1 MAFVARRQTVLS
13 TLISLLFLFASCG
26 SDNNGSG
33 NCTGSFCIDKDIGIS
48 VSPEF
53 ISFGAVAPFETEC
66 QELAIS
72 HSGTEAFL
80 ELSSVALESVT
91 GDFSLVL
98 PDDLSAAPGETMVV
112 NVCYTPT
119 DDVQDFDN
127 IVIKHNALSPGRD
140 DVIISVSALPQE
152 GSLLVLP
159 NPVNFGPTAGGTP
172 AGKSAELIN
181 AGSDVLTITS
191 LNWRED
197 ASPDFSIGSI
207 HDVDGVTL
215 QVPFDLAPEG
225 RATVDFIYNP
235 SGGDADHGV
244 ALITLSNSVLP
255 VVEVGVTGSERG
267 PEIVVSP
274 GVVDLDYVEVGG
286 HAEAELL
293 VVNQGSIELTVT
305 SIEPAL
311 GSNAGLTILDLPN
324 AFPVLLAVNEPLVL
338 RVAFDPTEA
347 FGSGTVNVGGV
358 SIASNDADEPIV
370 VIPVYARENS
380 PSLLITPSGC
390 VDFGFTAIGLMTER
404 VVTLYNGGS
413 APLHV
418 SSITAN
424 GDGFNLI
431 PVPGFA
437 PTGSPPAPGTVEP
450 GTAIEFT
457 VTFNNNFG
465 TGPPKQGTL
474 NIETNDPVN
483 PSIQKCMIAHLAAT
497 AECKVA
503 FSPPVIQYGIVPHG
517 KIKIMDV
524 KATNV
529 GSGACQIP
537 GFEDPDR
544 LRIVDCMSFGPFS
557 FGCTPGEGSMA
568 QSSQN
573 FMALAV
579 PPPMVLNPG
588 ESSTLKIRFTPPPD
602 ASIFGE
608 EFDNYRGLLHMKMF
622 DVVNGNAVW
631 APTDAVPGASSINP
645 NLIAA
650 SGISDIAV
658 IPQEVE
664 FGVITVGCASLDTEV
679 TIYNKGNAPL
689 NVTDIYLD
697 NGCSSEF
704 DLISS
709 PPLPGVLVQ
718 GSPMKL
724 EVRYVPQNLGID
736 HCTVIVE
743 SDDPNIPALTVPM
756 HGEGTYDIEQTD
768 VFIQLTGQDV
778 DVLFVVDNSGS
789 MSDEQNN
796 IANNIDSMV
805 AAAQAWNT
813 NYQLAV
819 TTTDI
824 GNDSG
829 RFLGSP
835 RFVTPLTPNGLAA
848 FANNVKNVG
857 DNGSGTEEGL
867 EAAYLALTLPNTHL
881 AQDAQGNPI
890 SCGSDAACSPGG
902 CYGDPLDVSGATKYC
917 GGANWGF
924 LREDAALEIVMIS
937 DEEDQS
943 PAELSFYI
951 DFFKNLKGFA
961 NEDLIHVHTIVGDV
975 PGGCDSQYGAADAA
989 PTYQQVSLETGGVN
1003 ASICASNYSSILDEI
1018 GEIAFGLKKQFFLT
1032 RLAQPNSISVKIDGV
1047 PCNQGWSFDIPSNS
1061 IIFDENGACMP
1072 QPGQEIEVHY
1082 ETLCIQP

>member
-1 MAFVARRQTVLS
+1 MALVALRQIALS
-13 TLISLLFLFASCG
+13 SIISLLFLLASCG
-26 SDNNGSG
+26 SDGNGSG

-48 VSPEF
+48 VTPDF

-66 QELAIS
+66 QELQVT
-72 HSGTEAFL
+72 HSGTEAYL
-80 ELSSVALESVT
+80 ELSSVALEANA

-98 PDDLSAAPGETMVV
+98 PDVMSAAPGESMVIS
-112 NVCYTPT
+112 VCYTPS
-119 DDVQDFDN
+119 DDIQDFDN
-127 IVIKHNALSPGRD
+127 LVIKHNALSPSRD
-140 DVIISVSALPQE
+140 DVIVPISALPQE
-152 GSLLVLP
+152 GTLLVLP

-191 LNWRED
+191 LTWRED
-197 ASPDFSIGSI
+197 TSPDFSIGSI
-207 HDVDGVTL
+207 YNIDGMAL
-215 QVPFDLAPEG
+215 QVPFDLEPEG

-235 SGGDADHGV
+235 TGGDADQGV
-244 ALITLSNSVLP
+244 ALITLSNTVLP
-255 VVEVGVTGSERG
+255 VIEVGVTGSERG

-293 VVNQGSIELTVT
+293 IVNQGTIELTVT
-305 SIEPAL
+305 SIAPAL
-311 GSNAGLTILDLPN
+311 GSNPGLSVLDLPD
-324 AFPVLLAVNEPLVL
+324 AFPIQLAVNEPLVL

-358 SIASNDADEPIV
+358 SIASNDADEPV
-370 VIPVYARENS
+370 VVTPVYARENS
-380 PSLLITPSGC
+380 PSLLITPDGC
-390 VDFGFTAIGLMTER
+390 VDFGFTAKNLTTER
-404 VVTLYNGGS
+404 IVTLYNGGS

-418 SSITAN
+418 SDVSVT
-424 GDGFNLI
+424 GDGFGLL
-431 PVPGFA
+431 PTPGF
-437 PTGSPPAPGTVEP
+437 GVPGTVEP
-450 GTAIEFT
+450 GTAVEFT
-457 VTFNNNFG
+457 VTFENNFG

-474 NIETNDPVN
+474 NIDTNDPVN
-483 PSIQKCMIAHLAAT
+483 PAIKKCMIAHLAAT

-503 FSPPVIQYGIVPHG
+503 FAPPAVQYGIVPHG
-517 KIKIMDV
+517 KSKTMDV
-524 KATNV
+524 KATNI
-529 GSGACQIP
+529 GSGPCQIP

-544 LRIVDCMSFGPFS
+544 LRIVDCLSFGPFS
-557 FGCTPGEGSMA
+557 FGCTPGEGPMS
-568 QSSQN
+568 QTSQN

-588 ESSTLKIRFTPPPD
+588 ESSTLKIQFTPPPD

-608 EFDNYRGLLHMKMF
+608 EFDNYRGLLHMKMI
-622 DVVNGNAVW
+622 DVANGTIVW
-631 APTDAVPGASSINP
+631 APTDAVPGASQVSP
-645 NLIAA
+645 NLVAA

-658 IPQEVE
+658 IPQEVD

-679 TIYNKGNAPL
+679 AVYNKGNAPL

-697 NGCSSEF
+697 NSCNSEF
-704 DLISS
+704 QLVST

-718 GSPMKL
+718 GSPLKV

-736 HCTVIVE
+736 NCTLVIE
-743 SDDPNIPALTVPM
+743 SDDPNVPALTVPM
-756 HGEGTYDIEQTD
+756 HGEGTYDVEQTD

-789 MSDEQNN
+789 MSEEQNN

-824 GNDSG
+824 GGDGG

-835 RFVTPLTPNGLAA
+835 RFVTPQTPNGLAV

-867 EAAYLALTLPNTHL
+867 EAAYLALTLPNTYL
-881 AQDAQGNPI
+881 ALDAQGDPI
-890 SCGSDAACSPGG
+890 SCGNDAACTPGG
-902 CYGDPLDVSGATKYC
+902 CYGDPLDPSGSTKYC

-924 LREDAALEIVMIS
+924 PRENAALEIVMIS

-943 PAELSFYI
+943 PAELTFYI

-961 NEDLIHVHTIVGDV
+961 NEDLIHVHSIVGDT
-975 PGGCDSQYGAADAA
+975 PGGCDSQYGAAESA
-989 PTYQQVSLETGGVN
+989 PSYQQVALDTGGIN
-1003 ASICASNYSSILDEI
+1003 ASICASDYSSILDEI

-1047 PCNQGWSFDIPSNS
+1047 PCNQGWSYDIPSNS
-1061 IIFDENGACMP
+1061 VIFDENSSCMP